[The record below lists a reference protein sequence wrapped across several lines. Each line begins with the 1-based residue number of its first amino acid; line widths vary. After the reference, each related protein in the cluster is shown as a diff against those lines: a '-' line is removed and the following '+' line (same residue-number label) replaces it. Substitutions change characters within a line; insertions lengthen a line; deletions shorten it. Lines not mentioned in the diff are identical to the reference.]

1 MTLAIS
7 DISMFVCLLS
17 SIDDVKKD
25 AARKKDKPE
34 NMIRPLN
41 TFSLHI

>member
-25 AARKKDKPE
+25 AARKNKDKAE
-34 NMIRPLN
+34 IIMKAKSN
-41 TFSLHI
+41 

>member
-25 AARKKDKPE
+25 AARKNKDKNRNYNE
-34 NMIRPLN
+34 G
-41 TFSLHI
+41 

>member
-17 SIDDVKKD
+17 STDDVKKD
-25 AARKKDKPE
+25 AARKNKDKPE
-34 NMIRPLN
+34 IIMKEV
-41 TFSLHI
+41 